1 MTLKGCF
8 TAIITPFKGTSES
21 APIDWEAYKELIEF
35 QDKNGIAGIAACGT
49 TGESAT
55 LSHEEHI
62 KVIEFT
68 LEHSKGTV
76 LAGTGSNCT
85 WEAVELTQKAKDC
98 GAEYSLQVCPYYNK
112 PNQEG
117 LFRHFSA
124 IAEKCDLDIILYNV
138 PSRTAKEIAPETT
151 ATLAKEHANIV
162 GIKEAGGS
170 KEAWKKLKE
179 LCPKDFVILSG
190 NDGDTYELM
199 KNYGAHGVVS
209 VASNLIPRE
218 VSSFVELGLRGNFG
232 EMEKENAKLSE
243 IFKAIFVDTNPIP
256 VKELMNL
263 AGLNAGGFRLPLCEA
278 SKENRAYLREVLNRL
293 ETKSFEKVIGKK

>member
-1 MTLKGCF
+1 MSLKGCF
-8 TAIITPFKGTSES
+8 TAIVTPFKGTSENS
-21 APIDWEAYKELIEF
+21 PLDWEAYRELLAF
-35 QDKNGIAGIAACGT
+35 QDRNKISGIVPCGT

-68 LEHSKGTV
+68 LEHSKGMV

-98 GAEYSLQVCPYYNK
+98 GAEFSLQVCPYYNK

-117 LFRHFSA
+117 IFRHFSA
-124 IAEKCDLDIILYNV
+124 IAQKCDLDIILYNV
-138 PSRTAKEIAPETT
+138 PGRTAKEIAPETT
-151 ATLAKEHANIV
+151 ARLAREHANII
-162 GIKEAGGS
+162 GIKEAGGN
-170 KEAWKKLKE
+170 KEDWKKLKE

-190 NDGDTYELM
+190 NDGDTCELM
-199 KNYGAHGVVS
+199 KNYNARGVVS
-209 VASNLIPRE
+209 VASNLIPME
-218 VSSFVELGLRGNFG
+218 ISGFVVLGLSGKFG
-232 EMEKENAKLSE
+232 EMEKENAKLGE

-263 AGLNAGGFRLPLCEA
+263 AGLKAGGFRLPLCET
-278 SKENRAYLREVLNRL
+278 SEKNRAYLREVLNRL
-293 ETKSFEKVIGKK
+293 ETRSFEKAIGKK